1 MLCSIVIP
9 SRNEEKFIGHCI
21 ESVIAQ
27 GFPKNELEL
36 LIVDGMSQD
45 TTRDIVQKYAQQY
58 PFIKLLE
65 NPQQITPCALN
76 IGIKAAQGE
85 IIIRMDAHA
94 TYNPDYISKCLQHLQ
109 ESKADNVGGTMIT
122 LPRENTFM
130 GQLIVAVLTSR
141 FGVGNSDFRTGTKQP
156 KETDT
161 VFGGCYHRK
170 IFDRVGLF
178 NEKLPSSQDMEFN
191 LRLKKQGGRI
201 MLFPDVVSY
210 YYTRS
215 DLRSFCRNNFRNGV
229 WAVMPIKYS
238 EIIPVS
244 WRHFIPLFFVISVL
258 VSGMLI
264 FVNRNLSWI
273 LVFIVSLYLAVALYF
288 SSKTA
293 LNKKDWKYV
302 VVLPFMY
309 LSLHVLYGLG
319 SFWALLQCLVSV
331 DFWKNA
337 IKISHPQKV

>member
-1 MLCSIVIP
+1 MLCSIIIP
-9 SRNEEKFIGHCI
+9 CRNEEKYIRHCI

-27 GFPKNELEL
+27 EFPKNELEL
-36 LIVDGMSQD
+36 LIVDGMSRD
-45 TTRDIVQKYAQQY
+45 TTRAIIQKYILQHS
-58 PFIKLLE
+58 FIKLLD
-65 NPQQITPCALN
+65 NPRWITPCALN
-76 IGIKAAQGE
+76 IGIKSAQGD

-94 TYNPDYISKCLQHLQ
+94 TYNPDYIPKCVQHLH

-122 LPRENTFM
+122 LPRENTFI

-141 FGVGNSDFRTGTKQP
+141 FGVGNSDFRTGTQQP

-161 VFGGCYHRK
+161 VFGGCYRK
-170 IFDRVGLF
+170 EIFDRIGFF

-229 WAVMPIKYS
+229 WAVMPLKYS

-244 WRHFIPLFFVISVL
+244 LRHFIPLFFVLS
-258 VSGMLI
+258 I
-264 FVNRNLSWI
+264 FVVCFLTFEDYRFAWVFAGI
-273 LVFIVSLYLAVALYF
+273 LALYLATALYF
-288 SSKTA
+288 SLRA
-293 LNKKDWKYV
+293 AVNRKDWRYILA
-302 VVLPFMY
+302 LPFMF

-331 DFWKNA
+331 DFWKNV
-337 IKISHPQKV
+337 IKISQTQKA